1 VTCGRRKRI
10 GAPARDGVLPNT
22 ILIGVYRR
30 AYAMVERA
38 TIWTFAGVESR
49 ARSAPRLAAR
59 GCLTAS
65 RSRPC
70 APGSAS
76 R

>member
-1 VTCGRRKRI
+1 
-10 GAPARDGVLPNT
+10 VLPNT
-22 ILIGVYRR
+22 TLIGVHRR

-38 TIWTFAGVESR
+38 TIRTRAGAESR
-49 ARSAPRLAAR
+49 ARSAPRLAVC

-65 RSRPC
+65 RSLPS
-70 APGSAS
+70 ASGSAS